1 MELYTHIG
9 TGLFCLFGCLVG
21 FVVLILSS
29 NVITL
34 NVLLQPVVGSGKKRK
49 MTWFR
54 SARIFSLS
62 CGLRAW
68 AMEAEKIAKQTGS
81 Q

>member
-9 TGLFCLFGCLVG
+9 TGLFCLFGYLVG

-34 NVLLQPVVGSGKKRK
+34 NVLLQPVVGTGKKK
-49 MTWFR
+49 EDD
-54 SARIFSLS
+54 LV
-62 CGLRAW
+62 
-68 AMEAEKIAKQTGS
+68 
-81 Q
+81 

>member
-34 NVLLQPVVGSGKKRK
+34 NVLLQPVVGTGKKK
-49 MTWFR
+49 EDD
-54 SARIFSLS
+54 LV
-62 CGLRAW
+62 
-68 AMEAEKIAKQTGS
+68 
-81 Q
+81 